1 MLWECAFAATV
12 LAVMLGY
19 AGADAAH
26 GQRLSRTTLERIM
39 CDCSITRVIT
49 DGPSNVLDVGPD
61 GSVTNDQW
69 AQQRAA
75 HAQLNFISV
84 KQRDGFSDALAFD
97 QSPVE
102 ALQIANEKLFAGLLD
117 LGVTARD
124 HRGGSIDHHFAF
136 GIAAQPRD
144 FPVQL
149 NPPGLLRVRI
159 DQIEMRW
166 SNSGRSRSRR
176 RW

>member
-1 MLWECAFAATV
+1 M
-12 LAVMLGY
+12 
-19 AGADAAH
+19 
-26 GQRLSRTTLERIM
+26 RRI
-39 CDCSITRVIT
+39 R
-49 DGPSNVLDVGPD
+49 
-61 GSVTNDQW
+61 Q

-84 KQRDGFSDALAFD
+84 KQRDGFSDALAFN

-124 HRGGSIDHHFAF
+124 HRGGSIDYHFAF
-136 GIAAQPRD
+136 DSAAQPRD

-149 NPPGLLRVRI
+149 NSPALLRVRI
-159 DQIEMRW
+159 DQVEMRW
-166 SNSGRSRSRR
+166 SNSGRSRS
-176 RW
+176 WWSW